1 MQRVFCALVLLKIV
15 ACNVNES
22 IWTDPMTNTSLKTFE
37 GYFFLHKKLFFYLS
51 QSFSKIIC
59 I

>member
-22 IWTDPMTNTSLKTFE
+22 IWTDPITNTSLKTFE
-37 GYFFLHKKLFFYLS
+37 GKTFRYYY
-51 QSFSKIIC
+51 IN
-59 I
+59 